1 MREFSLEEKRD
12 LLRSHILL
20 QALADDELDH
30 LARYSRTRELEAGEL
45 IFSKGDPGDSM
56 AVVIEGRV
64 VIGSTSIDG
73 KELVLNIIHSGEV
86 LGEIA
91 FLDGEDRTADA
102 KALEKAAILVL
113 ERRHFLPL
121 LEERQQ
127 LAMEL
132 LGVLCKRLRNTT
144 DQIED
149 TAFFEL
155 KIRLARKLVSFAEHY
170 ADGEGNAEHIAL
182 PVNQSELGAMLNATR
197 ESVNRQLREL
207 VKDELIE
214 LKQGAI
220 TIVDRDGLEDFAEG
234 LA

>member
-1 MREFSLEEKRD
+1 MRDFSPEEKRN
-12 LLRSHILL
+12 LLRNHILL
-20 QALADDELDH
+20 QALSDDELDR
-30 LARYSRTRELEAGEL
+30 LARYSRTRELEPGEL
-45 IFSKGDPGDSM
+45 IFRKGDPGDSM
-56 AVVIEGRV
+56 AVVIDGRV
-64 VIGSTSIDG
+64 VIGSTSIEG
-73 KELVLNIIHSGEV
+73 KELVLNIIHSGDV

-91 FLDGEDRTADA
+91 FIDGEDRTADA
-102 KALEKAAILVL
+102 KALEKTEILVL

-121 LEERQQ
+121 LEDRQQ

-149 TAFFEL
+149 TAFYEL

-170 ADGEGNAEHIAL
+170 GADDGEAEHVAL

-220 TIVDRDGLEDFAEG
+220 TITDRDGLEDLAEG

>member
-1 MREFSLEEKRD
+1 MRDFSLEEKRE
-12 LLRSHILL
+12 LLRNHILL
-20 QALADDELDH
+20 QALADDELDR
-30 LARYSRTRELEAGEL
+30 LARYSRTRELESGEL

-73 KELVLNIIHSGEV
+73 KELVLNIIHSGDV

-91 FLDGEDRTADA
+91 FIDGEDRTADA
-102 KALEKAAILVL
+102 KALEKTAILVL

-132 LGVLCKRLRNTT
+132 LVVLCKRLRNTT

-149 TAFFEL
+149 TAFYEL
-155 KIRLARKLVSFAEHY
+155 KIRLARKLVAFAEHY
-170 ADGEGNAEHIAL
+170 AEDGDDSGHIAL

-207 VKDELIE
+207 VKDEFIE

-220 TIVDRDGLEDFAEG
+220 TILDREGLEDFAEG

>member
-1 MREFSLEEKRD
+1 MRDFTIEEKRE
-12 LLRSHILL
+12 LLRNHILL
-20 QALADDELDH
+20 QALSDAELDR

-73 KELVLNIIHSGEV
+73 KELVLNIIHSGDV

-91 FLDGEDRTADA
+91 FIDGEDRTADA
-102 KALEKAAILVL
+102 KALEQTAILVL

-132 LGVLCKRLRNTT
+132 LVVLCKRLRNTT

-149 TAFFEL
+149 TAFYEL

-170 ADGEGNAEHIAL
+170 GDEEGEADRIAL
-182 PVNQSELGAMLNATR
+182 PLNQSELGAMLNATR

-207 VKDELIE
+207 VKDDLIE

-220 TIVDRDGLEDFAEG
+220 TILDRDGLEDFAEG
-234 LA
+234 FA

>member
-1 MREFSLEEKRD
+1 MRDFSLEEKRE
-12 LLRSHILL
+12 LLRNHILL
-20 QALADDELDH
+20 QALADDELDR
-30 LARYSRTRELEAGEL
+30 LARYSRTRELEPGEF

-73 KELVLNIIHSGEV
+73 KELVLNIIHSGDV

-91 FLDGEDRTADA
+91 FIDGEDRTADA
-102 KALEKAAILVL
+102 KALEKTAILVL

-132 LGVLCKRLRNTT
+132 LVVLCKRLRNTT

-155 KIRLARKLVSFAEHY
+155 KIRLARKLVAFAEHY
-170 ADGEGNAEHIAL
+170 AEEDGDADHVVL

-197 ESVNRQLREL
+197 ESVNRQLREIA
-207 VKDELIE
+207 KDELIE

-220 TIVDRDGLEDFAEG
+220 MILDRDGLEDFAEG